1 MVQAAIGFGFA
12 SHWFKTWRQTF
23 KPIPTS
29 SNRNHVI
36 SFDSQLKRKLL
47 QKSPDSHD
55 FSLHLLACEQALS
68 RAVRVGGE
76 REREIRLVFRLGLR
90 VRLESLLTRY
100 ASTVLSHK
108 FRFNLLAVN
117 HFNVL
122 DVRLVALSRL

>member
-1 MVQAAIGFGFA
+1 MTQATTGFGFA
-12 SHWFKTWRQTF
+12 SHWFKTWREIF

-68 RAVRVGGE
+68 CGAGVWRGRERVRV
-76 REREIRLVFRLGLR
+76 R
-90 VRLESLLTRY
+90 V
-100 ASTVLSHK
+100 
-108 FRFNLLAVN
+108 
-117 HFNVL
+117 
-122 DVRLVALSRL
+122 